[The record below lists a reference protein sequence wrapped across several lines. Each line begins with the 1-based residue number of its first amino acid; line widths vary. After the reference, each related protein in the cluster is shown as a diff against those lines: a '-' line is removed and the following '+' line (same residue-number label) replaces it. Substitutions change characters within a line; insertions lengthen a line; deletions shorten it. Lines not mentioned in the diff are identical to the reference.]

1 MAEGLY
7 EVCEKLLRDAGGRKV
22 MVCSSEGDVLAHAG
36 STGALDDA
44 TGEAVASLVGDV
56 INGAQAGQFPPTDDV
71 VATLQNS
78 LTVCAA
84 PIGTRAA
91 LVVLFDNATSL
102 DRVRTKMRRAR
113 DVLMKTLPT
122 GETKTPAS

>member
-7 EVCEKLLRDAGGRKV
+7 EVCEKLLRDAGSRKV
-22 MVCSSEGDVLAHAG
+22 MVCSAEGDVLAHAG
-36 STGALDDA
+36 STGALDEA
-44 TGEAVASLVGDV
+44 TGEAIASLVGDV
-56 INGAQAGQFPPTDDV
+56 INGAQAGQFPPTEDV
-71 VATLQNS
+71 VATLQS
-78 LTVCAA
+78 SMTVCAA

-91 LVVLFDNATSL
+91 LVVLFDNTIGL
-102 DRVRTKMRRAR
+102 ERVRTKMRRAR